1 LRPAKEYLLT
11 TGKAPR
17 YRDVGASFTIT
28 ASGIILTTFITGA
41 AGFIGSNLVDR
52 LLNDGEAVVGYDN
65 LSTGMPEF
73 IASAR
78 QHRNFTFVQG
88 DLLDTRSLTEAMRDA
103 NRVVHLAANAD
114 VRFGLTHPRK
124 DLEQNTIA
132 TFNVLEAMRAN
143 NVREITFSST
153 GSIYGEAAVVP
164 TPEDAP
170 FPVQTSLYG
179 ASELACEGMIE
190 AYAEGYGI
198 KARIFRFVSILG
210 QRYNHGHVFDFM
222 MQLAKNQYRLHVLG
236 DGKQRKSYLHVDD
249 CIEAMLLASWAS
261 DERIAIFNLGADEV
275 CQISDSVDWILGRLN
290 LSPRLSFSGGRQG
303 WIGDN
308 PLIHLDIS
316 HIRGLGWQPKRSIR
330 EAVEHTV
337 DWLDA
342 NRWVFAKR
350 C

>member
-1 LRPAKEYLLT
+1 
-11 TGKAPR
+11 
-17 YRDVGASFTIT
+17 
-28 ASGIILTTFITGA
+28 LTTFVTGA

-52 LLNDGEAVVGYDN
+52 LLYDGEVVVGYDN

-73 IASAR
+73 VVSAQR
-78 QHRNFTFVQG
+78 HRNFSLIEG
-88 DLLDTRSLTEAMRDA
+88 DLLDTRSLTEAMRGA

-114 VRFGLTHPRK
+114 VRFGLAHPRK
-124 DLEQNTIA
+124 DLEQNTLA

-143 NVREITFSST
+143 NVREISFSST
-153 GSIYGEAAVVP
+153 GSIYGEAVVVP

-179 ASELACEGMIE
+179 ASKLACEGMIE
-190 AYAEGYGI
+190 AYAEGYEI

-210 QRYNHGHVFDFM
+210 QRYSHGHVFDFM
-222 MQLAKNQYRLHVLG
+222 MQLESDENRLHILG

-249 CIEAMLLASWAS
+249 CIEGMLLAMNAGS
-261 DERIAIFNLGADEV
+261 EQIAIFNLGTDEV
-275 CQISDSVDWILGRLN
+275 CQVLDSVNWIVGRLK

-308 PLIHLDIS
+308 ALIHLDTS
-316 HIRGLGWQPKRSIR
+316 RIRGLGWQPKRGIR
-330 EAVEHTV
+330 EAIELTV
-337 DWLDA
+337 DWLNA

-350 C
+350 H

>member
-1 LRPAKEYLLT
+1 
-11 TGKAPR
+11 
-17 YRDVGASFTIT
+17 V
-28 ASGIILTTFITGA
+28 TGA
-41 AGFIGSNLVDR
+41 AGFIGSHLVDR
-52 LLNDGEAVVGYDN
+52 LLRDGEVVVGYDN

-73 IASAR
+73 IVSASG
-78 QHRNFTFVQG
+78 HRSFTFVQG
-88 DLLDTRSLTEAMRDA
+88 DLLDTRSLAEAMRGA

-114 VRFGLTHPRK
+114 VRFGLAHPRK

-143 NVREITFSST
+143 GVREIAFSST

-179 ASELACEGMIE
+179 ASKLACEGMIA
-190 AYAEGYGI
+190 AYAEGYRI

-210 QRYNHGHVFDFM
+210 QRYSHGHVFDFM
-222 MQLAKNQYRLHVLG
+222 VQLAKNQNRLHILG
-236 DGKQRKSYLHVDD
+236 DGEQCKSYLHVDD
-249 CIEAMLLASWAS
+249 CIEAMLLALHTG
-261 DERIAIFNLGADEV
+261 DEQIAIFNLGTVEV
-275 CQISDSVDWILGRLN
+275 CRVLDSVDWIIGRLK
-290 LSPRLSFSGGRQG
+290 LSPQLSFSGGRQG

-308 PLIHLDIS
+308 PLIHLDTS
-316 HIRGLGWQPKRSIR
+316 RIRGLGWRPKSSIR

-342 NRWVFAKR
+342 NRWLFAKR
-350 C
+350 H

>member
-1 LRPAKEYLLT
+1 M
-11 TGKAPR
+11 
-17 YRDVGASFTIT
+17 
-28 ASGIILTTFITGA
+28 TTFVTGA

-52 LLNDGEAVVGYDN
+52 LLGEGEVVVGYDN

-73 IASAR
+73 IRFASR
-78 QHRNFTFVQG
+78 HRNFTFVQG
-88 DLLDTRSLTEAMRDA
+88 DLLDPRSLTAAMCGA
-103 NRVVHLAANAD
+103 HRVVHLAANAD

-143 NVREITFSST
+143 NVREIAFSST
-153 GSIYGEAAVVP
+153 GSIYGEATMVP

-179 ASELACEGMIE
+179 ASKLACEGMIG

-198 KARIFRFVSILG
+198 KACIFRFVSILG
-210 QRYNHGHVFDFM
+210 QRYSHGHVFDFVK
-222 MQLAKNQYRLHVLG
+222 QLAKDQNRLHILG

-249 CIEAMLLASWAS
+249 CIEAILLALDATN
-261 DERIAIFNLGADEV
+261 EQVEIFNLGTDEI
-275 CQISDSVDWILGRLN
+275 CQVIDSVHWIVGRLK
-290 LSPRLSFSGGRQG
+290 LSPQFSFSGGRRG

-308 PLIHLDIS
+308 PLIYLDTS
-316 HIRGLGWQPKRSIR
+316 RIRRRGWQPKRSIR
-330 EAVEHTV
+330 EAVELTV

-342 NRWVFAKR
+342 NRWIFAKR
-350 C
+350 H

>member
-1 LRPAKEYLLT
+1 M
-11 TGKAPR
+11 
-17 YRDVGASFTIT
+17 
-28 ASGIILTTFITGA
+28 TTFVTGA

-52 LLNDGEAVVGYDN
+52 LLDDGEVVVGYDN

-73 IASAR
+73 IASASR
-78 QHRNFTFVQG
+78 HRNFTFVHG
-88 DLLDTRSLTEAMRDA
+88 DLLDTRSLTEAMRGA

-114 VRFGLTHPRK
+114 VRFGLAHPRK
-124 DLEQNTIA
+124 DLEQNTFA

-143 NVREITFSST
+143 DVGEIAFSST
-153 GSIYGEAAVVP
+153 GSIYGEATVVP

-170 FPVQTSLYG
+170 FPIQTSLYG
-179 ASELACEGMIE
+179 ASKLACEGMIA

-210 QRYNHGHVFDFM
+210 QRYSHGHVFDFM
-222 MQLAKNQYRLHVLG
+222 MQLAENQARLHILG
-236 DGKQRKSYLHVDD
+236 DGRQRKSYLHVDD
-249 CIEAMLLASWAS
+249 CIEAILLALSAG
-261 DERIAIFNLGADEV
+261 DDHIAIFNLGTDEV
-275 CQISDSVDWILGRLN
+275 CQVLDSVNWIVGRLS
-290 LSPRLSFSGGRQG
+290 LSPQLSFSGGRRG

-308 PLIHLDIS
+308 PLIHLDTS
-316 HIRGLGWQPKRSIR
+316 RIRGLGWQPKRSIK

-350 C
+350 Y